1 MFSNLLR
8 ALSIVFPH
16 HFAWIA
22 MNSQETLQSRAFIA
36 ALIAVTIGF
45 FILLEPFYS
54 AIFWAATLAVLFW
67 PIHQK
72 ILRRMPGRTN
82 LASVTTLL
90 VCTLIVIIP
99 LVLVGISLVQEVLSF
114 YGRMTSGGNSFDQY
128 LQQISDATP
137 EWVWQWLNRF
147 GLDGLDEV
155 QQKMAEVATQA
166 LSVVYTRAVNI
177 GQNTMQFAISFFLMM
192 YLLFFC
198 FRDGAHIMG
207 HMRRAIPM
215 QKDHLGN
222 LANKFTSVVKA
233 TIKGNITVAAVQ
245 GSLGGLMFLALGIQ
259 GPMMWGVVMAF
270 LSLLP
275 AVGAGLVWGP
285 VAIYLLATG
294 SIVKGIIMIVVGVGV
309 IGLVDNILRPILVG
323 KETKMPD
330 YLVLL
335 STLGGLSLFGL
346 TGFVAGPVIAA
357 LFIAIWA
364 LFINRK
370 EDREPVASP
379 TKPPSQGN

>member
-1 MFSNLLR
+1 MS
-8 ALSIVFPH
+8 
-16 HFAWIA
+16 
-22 MNSQETLQSRAFIA
+22 MNRTTLQSRAFIGV
-36 ALIAVTIGF
+36 LIAVTIAF
-45 FILLEPFYS
+45 FVLLRPFYT

-67 PIHQK
+67 PIHQR
-72 ILRRMPGRTN
+72 ILKSLPGKSN
-82 LASVTTLL
+82 LAAVTTLL

-99 LVLVGISLVQEVLSF
+99 LVLVSLSLVQEVLTF
-114 YGRMTSGGNSFDQY
+114 YSRMTGGGYSFAHY
-128 LQQISDATP
+128 MQQISGTVPDWLW
-137 EWVWQWLNRF
+137 EWLNRF
-147 GLDGLDEV
+147 GLGGLAEI
-155 QQKMAEVATQA
+155 QQKLSEAATQA
-166 LSVVYTRAVNI
+166 LSFVYTRAVNL
-177 GQNTMQFAISFFLMM
+177 GQNTLQFAVSFVLMM
-192 YLLFFC
+192 YLLFFF
-198 FRDGAHIMG
+198 FRDGAYIMAHI
-207 HMRRAIPM
+207 RRAIPM
-215 QKDHLGN
+215 EKDHLGN

-245 GSLGGLMFLALGIQ
+245 GALGGLMFLALGIQ
-259 GPMMWGVVMAF
+259 GPMLWGVVMAF

-275 AVGAGLVWGP
+275 AVGAGLVWAP

-294 SIVKGIIMIVVGVGV
+294 SVVKGAIMIAIGVGV

-330 YLVLL
+330 YLILL

-370 EDREPVASP
+370 DDDESP
-379 TKPPSQGN
+379 AALPPSRKDLQ